1 MDYWFARAGNR
12 TWGDYTGEVLKK
24 KGKERGK
31 KKVFLM
37 TSTTNQTKLV
47 GCYNT
52 QAYRCVAQL
61 LPVILWGAACAN
73 QQDI

>member
-1 MDYWFARAGNR
+1 MLERS
-12 TWGDYTGEVLKK
+12 LKRK
-24 KGKERGK
+24 K
-31 KKVFLM
+31 KKVFIV
-37 TSTTNQTKLV
+37 TSTTNQNKLV